1 MRSLLGFRPPHF
13 SEEEA
18 WLPAWLQPS
27 TISPPPS
34 SSSSSAQEIQQIAT
48 GGGNGHDGT
57 LHLFLSGDP
66 MSFPS
71 SSTNHQVQYHLH
83 LSSNEE
89 SLSRSQ
95 ADKSEPLLVQ
105 QPEARVIP
113 EEGALPS
120 QQKGDFEIAHPKSPS
135 FKERC
140 RKVDISDAVELAVA
154 ASEALTIHKLLKDEL
169 LVASSV
175 LEAAIRLKQVDFDF
189 LSDVDDLTMAD
200 AYEDVGLTVDL
211 TGYGSLSIVND
222 SFASENYISNAKHK
236 GNECGGSHN
245 DSDSIS
251 PKQNANLASDV
262 DPVFNRSDEQCAPE
276 VDLQR
281 EGFSMTPSH
290 TNSKSNGK
298 RQDKMTNLVSDRF
311 QSRWFGGWTWKNEVS
326 IPVVTDDNNKRSVP
340 EPFANET
347 SYLSESAPDM
357 SSCMQRRDKD
367 KTVSQSNAAPQ
378 HAYEKANDNGNLI
391 SDDVAVSPMDPLC
404 SAVPCSFS
412 LDNVVSQ
419 NSQHQEH
426 LGPAVEPNLDNL
438 QVNGDS
444 SPTIHRQV
452 ASLKTYSMLHP
463 RCEPYVDKEHTS
475 SFEHNQTAVALT
487 SRREKENAK
496 VSRKVESIVPRRK
509 RVRFSETEICY
520 PQVKKFRKT
529 PQTRLK
535 DPLVASR
542 RSKSRPC
549 DKDNKTLLQDLTFLL
564 TGFSV
569 KKHKQIK
576 ILIQNNGGLVLDD
589 IPSPSTSRRKRCS
602 KLPLI
607 LCPKKL
613 LTTKFLYG
621 CAINA
626 GILEIT
632 WLFDSVD
639 KGLILPHQRYKILND
654 RSNENHLIFDN
665 IAIMLHGKQ
674 DFCSKMGKVIKHGGG
689 SVFKTFHWLVKS
701 LDSKKVS
708 AGVIVM
714 ENENSISRQLKQCA
728 LEQKVPVMPFNWI
741 INSLYAGRLL
751 PSPQLKLPGNLIHVE
766 SSEEI

>member
-27 TISPPPS
+27 TISPP
-34 SSSSSAQEIQQIAT
+34 SSSSAQEIQQIAT

-251 PKQNANLASDV
+251 PKQVYNANILSKGPILESCECVTGKENFDYESLGTENANLASDV

-367 KTVSQSNAAPQ
+367 KTVSQSSAAPQ

-404 SAVPCSFS
+404 SVVPCSFS

-487 SRREKENAK
+487 SRRKKENAK

-626 GILEIT
+626 
-632 WLFDSVD
+632 
-639 KGLILPHQRYKILND
+639 
-654 RSNENHLIFDN
+654 
-665 IAIMLHGKQ
+665 

-751 PSPQLKLPGNLIHVE
+751 PSPQLKLPCNLIHVE